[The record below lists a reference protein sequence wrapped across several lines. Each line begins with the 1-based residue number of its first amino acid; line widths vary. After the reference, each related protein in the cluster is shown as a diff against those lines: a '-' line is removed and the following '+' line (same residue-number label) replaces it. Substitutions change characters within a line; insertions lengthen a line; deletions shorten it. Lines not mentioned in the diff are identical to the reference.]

1 MAIVPSIFT
10 HKVYTVVLALGF
22 NVVSSTPV
30 EEYLAIRF
38 LVVAH
43 PTVVKVPPKIIFPLL
58 SIRIV

>member
-1 MAIVPSIFT
+1 M
-10 HKVYTVVLALGF
+10 VLAFGF
-22 NVVSSTPV
+22 NVLSRTPV

-43 PTVVKVPPKIIFPLL
+43 PTVVKVHPKIIFPLL